1 MILPIYLYGQPV
13 LRKEA
18 EELTPDYPKLKELVA
33 SIPSKVRNKSQERDL

>member
-33 SIPSKVRNKSQERDL
+33 DMY

>member
-18 EELTPDYPKLKELVA
+18 EELESEYPETA
-33 SIPSKVRNKSQERDL
+33 YC